1 MIRVKP
7 IYKCMYCGSFLD
19 GEIMELTNRPK
30 KDLIVDVMDMA
41 KPRVEPHLCA
51 IFPGAHGAI
60 QYVGFNKLN

>member
-1 MIRVKP
+1 
-7 IYKCMYCGSFLD
+7 
-19 GEIMELTNRPK
+19 MELSNRSK

-41 KPRVEPHLCA
+41 KPRVEPHLCK